1 MLNSNELIKALHFE
15 NLSTQS
21 ISRSNLYQQLFLL
34 KQGKSFDK
42 RRNFVHAFFT
52 SKPFFQLSLSVA

>member
-1 MLNSNELIKALHFE
+1 MLNSNELIKTLHFE

-21 ISRSNLYQQLFLL
+21 ISRSDLYQQLFLL

-42 RRNFVHAFFT
+42 RRNVVHAFFT
-52 SKPFFQLSLSVA
+52 SNPFFQLSLSVA